1 MLPLNSAK
9 SAHLMVNNSDSLVS
23 QAVEADDI
31 IDSLKQSLQ
40 FKQVCQQILSQRI
53 IDRAARVRHVEVS
66 AEEIQAEADR
76 QRRAFRLERAS
87 DTLAWLAD
95 QQISPEDWE
104 QGIHAQVLS
113 QKLKRAM
120 FESEV
125 DRFFAQNR
133 LDFDRVVLYQI
144 IVPYEQLAQEVF
156 YQIEEGEIS
165 FYEAAHLYDIE
176 LNRRYQCGFEGIVYR
191 WSLKPEIA
199 AVVFGAA
206 PNQVVYPV
214 QTEQGHH
221 LFMVEE
227 FLSAELTPEI
237 QEEILNRLF
246 QEWLREELNYL
257 LQQGNA

>member
-1 MLPLNSAK
+1 MIQLNSARY
-9 SAHLMVNNSDSLVS
+9 AQLMTHDSESFVS
-23 QAVEADDI
+23 QIIEADDI
-31 IDSLKQSLQ
+31 IDLLKRSLQ

-53 IDRAARVRHVEVS
+53 IDRAAQNRGLNVS

-76 QRRAFRLERAS
+76 QRRALRLERAS
-87 DTLAWLAD
+87 DALAWLVE
-95 QQISPEDWE
+95 QQVSPEDWE
-104 QGIHAQVLS
+104 QGIYAQVLS

-125 DRFFAQNR
+125 ERFFAQNR

-176 LNRRYQCGFEGIVYR
+176 LNRRYQCGFEGVLYR

-221 LFMVEE
+221 LFMVEG

-237 QEEILNRLF
+237 QEEIMNRLF
-246 QEWLREELNYL
+246 QEWLKEELNYL
-257 LQQGNA
+257 VQQKNS